1 MTVGIASRWMALLGM
16 VSGSAAAAD
25 VDLAKGGTGPAGGFA
40 WEGQT
45 LSQVLPV
52 DDIERIVL
60 LKAVTSAPASLDLRN
75 LRRMLGD
82 AAHAPLHRADDDA
95 RALLQ
100 WGGHDTIWEAVLLT
114 RTGGVFGL
122 VIRADDETE
131 HMAGGHRACLADETG
146 RRGCFGIPPAP
157 AG

>member
-1 MTVGIASRWMALLGM
+1 MTVGSASRWMALLGM

-25 VDLAKGGTGPAGGFA
+25 VDLAKGAAGPAGGFA
-40 WEGQT
+40 WEGRT

-60 LKAVTSAPASLDLRN
+60 LKAVTSAPAWLDLRN

-82 AAHAPLHRADDDA
+82 AANASLRRADDDTGTF
-95 RALLQ
+95 LQ
-100 WGGHDTIWEAVLLT
+100 LGGDDTVWEAVLLT
-114 RTGGVFGL
+114 RTGEVFGL
-122 VIRADDETE
+122 VIRADDEPART
-131 HMAGGHRACLADETG
+131 AGGHRACLTDETG